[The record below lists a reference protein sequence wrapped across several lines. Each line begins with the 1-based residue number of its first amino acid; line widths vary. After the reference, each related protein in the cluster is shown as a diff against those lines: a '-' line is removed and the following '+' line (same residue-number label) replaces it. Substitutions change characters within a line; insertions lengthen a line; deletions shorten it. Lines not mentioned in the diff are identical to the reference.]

1 MSAYLQCFD
10 ESCAQRYPLHISE
23 HLCKRCGNL
32 LEVRYED
39 QPSAASK
46 LRATWLQRKSSNKIE
61 DRSGVWRFRELLPFV
76 SEPSQIVTLAEGNT
90 PLLEVPEAGAWAGG
104 VNLTI
109 KHQGN
114 NPTGS
119 FKDLGMTACVTAAR
133 MFGNRVIA
141 CASTGNTSASMAAYG
156 ARAGM
161 KSVVFVPA
169 GKISS
174 AKLAQA
180 LEFGAAVIEIVAN
193 FDEALRLLRSI
204 RAELGLYVVNS
215 INPFRLEG
223 QKTIAAEILEQRD
236 WKIPDYLVV
245 PGGNLGN
252 VSAIAKGLFELQS
265 WGFIDTLPRL
275 VVTQAEG
282 ANPFYRLW
290 KAKQAE
296 IIPQPNPVTEAS
308 AIRIGDPVNWKKAY
322 QALLRTDGLC
332 ESVSDDKIFAAK
344 EALARDGVGCEPASA
359 ATVAGIRKLVHSRQI
374 KPGAEVLAV
383 LTGHQLKDPES
394 SLRRRDEKDL
404 ARQRIRVEPNMKEL
418 LSALETVLNA
428 DSQLSLK

>member
-10 ESCAQRYPLHISE
+10 EACAQRYPLRVSE
-23 HLCKRCGNL
+23 AVCERCGSL
-32 LEVRYED
+32 LEVRYEA
-39 QPSAASK
+39 QPETPGK
-46 LRATWLQRKSSNKIE
+46 LRATWLQRKSSNKTQ

-76 SEPSQIVTLAEGNT
+76 SDPSQIVTLAEGNT
-90 PLLEVPEAGAWAGG
+90 PLLEVPEAGDWAGG
-104 VNLTI
+104 VKLTI

-133 MFGNRVIA
+133 MFDNRVIA

-156 ARAGM
+156 ARAGV

-180 LEFGAAVIEIVAN
+180 LEFGATVIEIAAN

-215 INPFRLEG
+215 INPYRLEG
-223 QKTIAAEILEQRD
+223 QKTIAPEILEQRG

-252 VSAIAKGLFELQS
+252 VSAIAKGLFELKA
-265 WGFIDTLPRL
+265 WGFIASLPHL
-275 VVTQAEG
+275 VVAQAEG

-290 KAKQAE
+290 KEKQAE
-296 IIPQPNPVTEAS
+296 ITPHLDPVTEAS
-308 AIRIGDPVNWKKAY
+308 AIRIGDPVNWKKAH
-322 QALLRTDGLC
+322 QALVQTEGLC
-332 ESVSDDKIFAAK
+332 ESVSDDEIFAAK

-359 ATVAGIRKLVHSRQI
+359 ATVAGIKKLVDSRHI
-374 KPGAEVLAV
+374 EPGADVVAV

-394 SLRRRDEKDL
+394 GLHRRDEKDL
-404 ARQRIRVEPNMKEL
+404 ARQRVRVEPEL
-418 LSALETVLNA
+418 KKLRSALEAVLNA